1 VTDLLSRLRSALA
14 GRYDVER
21 ELGQG
26 GMATVYLAQDLRHKR
41 PVAVKV
47 LSPEIAHTVGADRFL
62 REIEIAARLT
72 HPHIL
77 PVFDSGAADGILY
90 YVMPYIQG
98 ESLRD
103 RLRRDRQ
110 LSVQDALRITR
121 EVASALDYAH
131 RQGIV
136 HRDIK
141 PENVLLEE
149 GHAVVADFGVAR
161 AFAAAGQGQR
171 LTGTGLAIGTPSYMS
186 PEQASGEAAVDGRSD
201 VYALGCVLYEML
213 AGVPPFE
220 GPLQSLV
227 RQHIMGTP
235 RRVATLRPDV
245 PTGVVTTLDRALAK
259 TPADRWPTAGE
270 FARALET
277 EATTPAAGLAAPGRR
292 RRMAVG
298 ALIAVVAGGAAVA
311 VARQSG
317 GPPLDANRVVVAP
330 FDVLVPALDL
340 WREGLVDVLSR
351 DLDGAGPLRTVAPTV
366 VVRRW
371 RGRADA
377 PSAAALGR
385 STGARLAVFGQVLGI
400 GGDSVRVQATLYD
413 VGAGRALGD
422 VEVHDVSDRIDR
434 VADSLTMALL
444 RELGRTRPIG
454 AVRLTSM
461 RSASLP
467 ALKAFL
473 QGEQFYRRT
482 DWDSAVAYYER
493 AIALDSTFA
502 LALRRIGVAFGW
514 QRAGGDSLSRRYH
527 LRAGALNR
535 GLSPRDSLLVTAD
548 SLSAVLY
555 TGPQDTAWF
564 AHTRRLF
571 ATVAEV
577 TRRYPE
583 DPEAWYALGEA
594 RFHFGFAPG
603 IGASRRAALQAF
615 DRAIALDSSFGP
627 AYIHPVDLALNLA
640 GPDAA
645 RRYMAAYLALDP
657 KDINARSIRLIE
669 RILDPA
675 LARHEL
681 DRLIDTTPPAVLTH
695 AIIGCLSRF
704 ADSGEVAV
712 RAARSRVGKAPDPA
726 FFGGAPP
733 NIPLAALLGYRGHLR
748 QADSIAPGRVPA
760 VFLSLALLGAV
771 PADSADKVFAE
782 WARTRSQS
790 VAAAP
795 PWWVARGDTTSLH
808 VWART
813 LDSLSRRPPAPYL
826 GNLMRYQAAAARA
839 YLALARRD
847 TAAALDRFLALPD
860 SLCPW
865 CSQEPLIRVDLLVA
879 RGRLREA
886 ASLLDR
892 EFLVNFLP
900 DLRYVAWML
909 QRGRVHERL
918 GNRDQ
923 AIEGYRFVADAWR
936 NADPELQPLVQEA
949 RAALGR
955 LTGEPQPLTGERG
968 AQSSS

>member
-1 VTDLLSRLRSALA
+1 VTDLLPRIRTALA

-77 PVFDSGAADGILY
+77 PVFDSGVADGILY
-90 YVMPYIQG
+90 YVMPYIRG
-98 ESLRD
+98 ESLRH

-110 LSVQDALRITR
+110 LSVQDALRIAR

-131 RQGIV
+131 RQSIV

-227 RQHIMGTP
+227 RQHIMETP

-245 PTGVVTTLDRALAK
+245 PAGIVTTLNRALAK
-259 TPADRWPTAGE
+259 TAAARWPTAGE

-292 RRMAVG
+292 RRIAVG
-298 ALIAVVAGGAAVA
+298 ALIAAVTGATAVA

-317 GPPLDANRVVVAP
+317 GPPLDANRVAVAP
-330 FDVLVPALDL
+330 FDVLVPALEL

-351 DLDGAGPLRTVAPTV
+351 DLDGAGPLRTVAPTI

-413 VGAGRALGD
+413 VGAGRSLGD

-482 DWDSAVAYYER
+482 DWDSAIAYYER

-502 LALRRIGVAFGW
+502 LPLRRVGVALGW

-548 SLSAVLY
+548 SLNGVLY
-555 TGPQDTAWF
+555 SNVPDTAWF
-564 AHTRRLF
+564 AFARRLF

-594 RFHFGFAPG
+594 RFHLGFAPL
-603 IGASRRAALQAF
+603 IGASRREALQAF

-627 AYIHPVDLALNLA
+627 AYIHPVDLALNLD

-645 RRYMAAYLALDP
+645 RRYIAAYLALDP

-695 AIIGCLSRF
+695 ALIGCLSRF

-712 RAARSRVGKAPDPA
+712 RAARSRLGKPPDPA
-726 FFGGAPP
+726 FFGGATPDV
-733 NIPLAALLGYRGHLR
+733 LLGVFLGYRGHLR
-748 QADSIAPGRVPA
+748 EADSLARAVVPTA
-760 VFLSLALLGAV
+760 FLSLALLGAV
-771 PADSADKVFAE
+771 PADSADRVFAE
-782 WARTRSQS
+782 WARSRNPAVQ
-790 VAAAP
+790 AAP
-795 PWWVARGDTTSLH
+795 PWWAMRGDTTRLLGM
-808 VWART
+808 VRFA
-813 LDSLSRRPPAPYL
+813 DSVARRPSPRYPQ
-826 GNLMRYQAAAARA
+826 NIMRYRAAAARA

-847 TAAALDRFLALPD
+847 TAAALERFLALPD

-865 CSQEPLIRVDLLVA
+865 CYPEQLARVDLLVA
-879 RGRLREA
+879 RGREREA
-886 ASLLDR
+886 APLVDR
-892 EFLVNFLP
+892 ELWPQALADP
-900 DLRYVAWML
+900 RYGGWVL

-923 AIEGYRFVADAWR
+923 AIDAYRFVADLWR

-949 RAALGR
+949 RTALSR
-955 LTGEPQPLTGERG
+955 LTGEPQPLVGEQG
-968 AQSSS
+968 ARSSS